1 MAGVHDS
8 LVELDEW
15 REDLLEKKVEEYM
28 ANTECT
34 MKDIAQGLRVALTGA
49 TISPGIFEVLA
60 ALGRDEALGRV
71 RDVLE
76 AA

>member
-28 ANTECT
+28 ANTQCT

-49 TISPGIFEVLA
+49 TVSPGIFEVLV